1 MRDSD
6 APENSRVSGSS
17 FPAGLLRSLRTHKTA
32 WTIAAAAVVFAL
44 VGAGTVVIGAG
55 LGSAANATGTVASP
69 SPSPTPKAP
78 TRPMP
83 TATAAAS
90 QVRTCSVNA
99 LAQDPRLGTLEAQV
113 IDATNGQVLFDRSGS
128 TPAATGSVMKILTSA
143 AALAVLGPNYRV
155 PTIVVQGSTP
165 GTVVLVGGGDV
176 TLSRLPDG
184 QASFYTNAPHIE
196 DLANQ
201 VNAAWKANP
210 ANAGQPITNVIVDTS
225 LFGGPVWQPSW
236 DEQEERVVQG
246 STPYMTALMVD
257 GDRADPTA
265 VESPRSTTPIQ
276 RAAQYFVQY
285 LGGNPTITYNGTA
298 PAGAKQL
305 AEVQSQPVSALIQQA
320 MEYSDNTIMEM
331 LARLVAIKDG
341 AGNTFA
347 AEDQGT
353 ITGLQGYGIPTTGLK
368 IVDGSGL
375 SADNAVPPSYVAQ
388 LMIKVLNREGNL
400 GIIYDGL
407 PISGKTGT
415 LGPGYDRFQGQ
426 ASVAVGAV
434 NAKTGWIGTAYT
446 LAGVIHSKDGTPL
459 TFAIYAEGN
468 VSNASKAAIDNLVA
482 GIYECGNNLSNN

>member
-1 MRDSD
+1 
-6 APENSRVSGSS
+6 
-17 FPAGLLRSLRTHKTA
+17 
-32 WTIAAAAVVFAL
+32 
-44 VGAGTVVIGAG
+44 
-55 LGSAANATGTVASP
+55 
-69 SPSPTPKAP
+69 
-78 TRPMP
+78 
-83 TATAAAS
+83 
-90 QVRTCSVNA
+90 
-99 LAQDPRLGTLEAQV
+99 
-113 IDATNGQVLFDRSGS
+113 
-128 TPAATGSVMKILTSA
+128 
-143 AALAVLGPNYRV
+143 
-155 PTIVVQGSTP
+155 
-165 GTVVLVGGGDV
+165 
-176 TLSRLPDG
+176 
-184 QASFYTNAPHIE
+184 
-196 DLANQ
+196 
-201 VNAAWKANP
+201 
-210 ANAGQPITNVIVDTS
+210 

-236 DEQEERVVQG
+236 DEQEERVIQG

>member
-1 MRDSD
+1 MPDSD
-6 APENSRVSGSS
+6 APRRSRAPHGGTFTSGV
-17 FPAGLLRSLRTHKTA
+17 LTSLSTHKRA
-32 WTIAAAAVVFAL
+32 WTITAAAVAFAL
-44 VGAGTVVIGAG
+44 LGAGTVAAGAG
-55 LGSAANATGTVASP
+55 VGSPAAASV
-69 SPSPTPKAP
+69 STPSPTPTP
-78 TRPMP
+78 TPTPVRPSP
-83 TATAAAS
+83 AAAAPAS
-90 QVRTCSVNA
+90 QLRTCSVDA
-99 LAQDPRLGTLEAQV
+99 QAQDPRLGTLEAQV
-113 IDATNGQVLFDRSGS
+113 VNATTGQVLFDRNGT
-128 TPAATGSVMKILTSA
+128 TPAATGSVLKILTSA

-155 PTIVVQGSTP
+155 ATTVVQGSTP
-165 GTVVLVGGGDV
+165 GTIVLVGGGDV

-184 QASFYTNAPHIE
+184 QASFYTDAPHIE

-236 DEQEERVVQG
+236 DEQEERVIQG

-257 GDRADPTA
+257 GDRANPTA

-276 RAAQYFVQY
+276 NAAQDFVQY

-305 AEVQSQPVSALIQQA
+305 AQVQSQPVSTLINQA
-320 MEYSDNTIMEM
+320 MEVSDNTIMEE

-341 AGNTFA
+341 AGNTFT
-347 AEDQGT
+347 AENQGT
-353 ITGLQGYGIPTTGLK
+353 IDGLQSYGISTAGLH
-368 IVDGSGL
+368 IADGSGL

-388 LMIKVLNREGNL
+388 LMIKVLNRVGNL

-407 PISGKTGT
+407 PISGETGT

-426 ASVAVGAV
+426 SAVARGAI
-434 NAKTGWIGTAYT
+434 NAKTGWIDTAYT
-446 LAGVIHSKDGTPL
+446 LAGVIHAKDGTPL

-468 VSNASKAAIDNLVA
+468 VQDSSKAAIDNLA
-482 GIYECGNNLSNN
+482 AAMYECGNNLSNN